1 MESTI
6 CNLCGSNQTDLYY
19 EGRDRQLG
27 GTKRFRLVRCRQC
40 GLIYLNP
47 RPSRDEIGR
56 HYPDDYEPFTR
67 FSHDRSGPAARW
79 SQTRYLDKRCKAVM
93 RWKSSGRLLDVGCAT
108 GEFLARMM
116 KYGWQVQGV
125 ELSPTAAE
133 AARREYGLDV
143 LTGDLAQAQFPD
155 RCFDVVTLWD
165 VLEHLYDPVAEL
177 AEINRIL
184 RDDGL
189 LVIEL
194 PNTRSFDAALFGPYW
209 IGLDMPRHLYV
220 FPPAPL
226 KAMLKQ
232 GDFQIVSRRCASGG
246 YGAFVLSLDFW
257 LEEQP
262 LKWLSSLVAFLSKGP
277 ALRLLLS
284 PYIYLAYALG
294 KGPEITLFCQKM
306 KGSEHR

>member
-1 MESTI
+1 MEWTT
-6 CNLCGSNQTDLYY
+6 CNLCGSNQAALYY

-27 GTKRFRLVRCRQC
+27 GTEQFRLVRCRQC

-56 HYPDDYEPFTR
+56 YYPDDYEPFTR
-67 FSHDRSGPAARW
+67 FSHSRGGPLARW
-79 SQTRYLDKRCKAVM
+79 SYTRYLDKRCKAVM
-93 RWKSSGRLLDVGCAT
+93 RWKSSGRLLDLGCAT

-116 KYGWQVQGV
+116 EYGWQVQGV

-133 AARREYGLDV
+133 TARREYGLDI

-155 RCFDVVTLWD
+155 RHFDVVTLWD
-165 VLEHLYDPVAEL
+165 VLEHLYDPLAEL
-177 AEINRIL
+177 AEINRTL
-184 RDDGL
+184 KDDGL

-226 KAMLKQ
+226 EALLTQ
-232 GDFQIVSRRCASGG
+232 SGFEIISRRCYSGG
-246 YGAFVLSLDFW
+246 YGAFVLSLNFW
-257 LEEQP
+257 IEERP
-262 LKWLSSLVAFLSKGP
+262 FKWLSRLVTGLSKEST
-277 ALRLLLS
+277 LRLLLS
-284 PYIYLAYALG
+284 PYIYLSYALG
-294 KGPEITLFCQKM
+294 KGPEVTFFCQKIT
-306 KGSEHR
+306 G